1 MLYSGSH
8 AQALIRLYSAMFSE
22 PPELVMQAAGASGK
36 IQPLLGAMDQA
47 ANDGVPIKD
56 WTPFAKRSS
65 GTPLIQWAISP

>member
-56 WTPFAKRSS
+56 WTPFETRPAKSS
-65 GTPLIQWAISP
+65 LVA